1 MDGAEEER
9 CSQGASAHLMG
20 QPESK
25 PLFSSPLLPGPP
37 QPGSIPPAA
46 GKSEG
51 DGASE
56 DEVQDLGVFRPASG
70 ITTLWVAELEQ
81 HKAAGSDQSAVPG
94 TDVESFST
102 KLSSSTPDYAKMQD
116 SVSNAESP
124 QGQPDEEIE
133 GRQAPGGVNSGD
145 WYSIL
150 DKVRLDTMPPTP
162 PRLHWNLVDSVVHT
176 MMKNP
181 EEKEALIQKPHPD
194 ADSNPKEK
202 DSDLLPGSKYGQS
215 TQEQVREKRLQDI
228 ERMKEKL
235 DQALR
240 RSSANIKAS
249 SAPATDPTGVDKE
262 DSTGKEPLGIYH
274 VISLHQY
281 TKVVVCLCDYLQ
293 ARPSSGN
300 GATASPC
307 LDRHK
312 VVLASCSCGHQSR
325 RHAVR
330 VTAITTSRKWCQTA
344 RLSALG

>member
-1 MDGAEEER
+1 M
-9 CSQGASAHLMG
+9 MG

-25 PLFSSPLLPGPP
+25 PLFSSPLLPGTPAE
-37 QPGSIPPAA
+37 GGGIPSAA
-46 GKSEG
+46 GKSES

-81 HKAAGSDQSAVPG
+81 HTASGSDQSAVVG
-94 TDVESFST
+94 TDVEGFST
-102 KLSSSTPDYAKMQD
+102 KLSSSTPDCAKEQD
-116 SVSNAESP
+116 SVSNTEPA
-124 QGQPDEEIE
+124 QGQPDEESE

-181 EEKEALIQKPHPD
+181 EEKEALVQKPHPD

-202 DSDLLPGSKYGQS
+202 DADLLPGSKYGQS

-240 RSSANIKAS
+240 RSSANIKAG
-249 SAPATDPTGVDKE
+249 SAPATDPTGLDKE
-262 DSTGKEPLGIYH
+262 DSAGWGPLGIENDLGT
-274 VISLHQY
+274 VIHF
-281 TKVVVCLCDYLQ
+281 V
-293 ARPSSGN
+293 
-300 GATASPC
+300 
-307 LDRHK
+307 
-312 VVLASCSCGHQSR
+312 
-325 RHAVR
+325 
-330 VTAITTSRKWCQTA
+330 
-344 RLSALG
+344 